1 MRENYDSLLSCVKLS
16 FPAAQQ
22 LEKFVLPNSHY
33 AHKCIYRNSQFR
45 NRKTIKKNLWGFAKS
60 PIKMYMLKYFS
71 IKHKARFSI
80 KLANDKFNLK
90 IQPQSPTLG
99 AIKNT
104 GVTLDAIL
112 CMNMY

>member
-45 NRKTIKKNLWGFAKS
+45 NRKTIKKNLWSFAKS
-60 PIKMYMLKYFS
+60 PIKVYMLKYFS
-71 IKHKARFSI
+71 II
-80 KLANDKFNLK
+80 ILQLANDKFNLK

>member
-45 NRKTIKKNLWGFAKS
+45 NRKTIKKNLWGCAKS

-71 IKHKARFSI
+71 II
-80 KLANDKFNLK
+80 ILQLANDKFNLK

-104 GVTLDAIL
+104 GVSLDAIL

>member
-60 PIKMYMLKYFS
+60 PINMYMLKYFS
-71 IKHKARFSI
+71 II
-80 KLANDKFNLK
+80 ILQLANDKFNLK

-104 GVTLDAIL
+104 GVSLDAIL

>member
-1 MRENYDSLLSCVKLS
+1 
-16 FPAAQQ
+16 
-22 LEKFVLPNSHY
+22 
-33 AHKCIYRNSQFR
+33 
-45 NRKTIKKNLWGFAKS
+45 
-60 PIKMYMLKYFS
+60 MLKYFS
-71 IKHKARFSI
+71 II
-80 KLANDKFNLK
+80 ILQLANDKFNLK